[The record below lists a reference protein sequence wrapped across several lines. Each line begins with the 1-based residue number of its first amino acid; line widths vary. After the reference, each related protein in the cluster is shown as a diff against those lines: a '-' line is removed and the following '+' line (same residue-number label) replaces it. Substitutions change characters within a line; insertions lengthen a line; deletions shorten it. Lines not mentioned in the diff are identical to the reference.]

1 MQTNRQIRII
11 KRGEGASVGGDAAA
25 FAMQAGEVAP
35 TERDVRAVVSGWVRE
50 HREGVR
56 DYRSALATLFSRLDA
71 GATSV
76 AGPAPAS
83 R

>member
-1 MQTNRQIRII
+1 MQTNRQVRVI
-11 KRGEGASVGGDAAA
+11 KRGERASVGDDVEAVAT
-25 FAMQAGEVAP
+25 QAGEVAP

-56 DYRSALATLFSRLDA
+56 DYRSALATLFSRLDV
-71 GATSV
+71 GASGV
-76 AGPAPAS
+76 AAPAS